1 MFGIGRKDK
10 QGKQVRIEHRGK
22 FTRLSRTKGAAVRAE
37 KKLLGI
43 NFTVNSS
50 AGIRASKKI
59 TKSIRVAIQNG
70 NFRLI
75 GRWKSGPLSL
85 NLSKSGFSASYKNR
99 MGTFNFLKPKY
110 SSFKFAGI
118 QYRGK
123 AAMSMQILY
132 GYYSFF
138 LLIIKSLIAC
148 LWYLIPL
155 VLFLKDL
162 VVEFF
167 IELTRK
173 ETINSIEKKILVKK

>member
-1 MFGIGRKDK
+1 
-10 QGKQVRIEHRGK
+10 
-22 FTRLSRTKGAAVRAE
+22 
-37 KKLLGI
+37 
-43 NFTVNSS
+43 
-50 AGIRASKKI
+50 
-59 TKSIRVAIQNG
+59 
-70 NFRLI
+70 
-75 GRWKSGPLSL
+75 
-85 NLSKSGFSASYKNR
+85 

-138 LLIIKSLIAC
+138 LLIIKSLSAC